1 MGKLIA
7 VVGNTA
13 VGKTTL
19 VQRLADAEICAS
31 GFEQH
36 AERPFQRAFAA
47 DLPRYALANQVDY
60 FLLRAEQEHAI
71 RGQPGFGL
79 VARRLDEDFYVFA
92 RHFWRKGY
100 LSNAEYDLCVRLH
113 TQIRRCA
120 PPPDL
125 FIFLTAPLAV
135 IERRFQQRSRTLE
148 IAQRADLAQLN
159 ELVTTWM
166 AGERTTPILTVDA
179 STDAYCAPDAITA
192 LLDAIA
198 RA

>member
-19 VQRLADAEICAS
+19 VRRLTAAASCAI
-31 GFEQH
+31 GLEQH
-36 AERPFQRAFAA
+36 AERPFQEAFAA
-47 DLPRYALANQVDY
+47 DLSRYALANQIDF
-60 FLLRAEQEHAI
+60 FLLRAEQEQAI
-71 RGQPGFGL
+71 RAQPGLGL
-79 VARRLDEDFYVFA
+79 VDGGLDEDFDVFTQY
-92 RHFWRKGY
+92 FWRKGY
-100 LSNAEYDLCVRLH
+100 LSTAECDLCARLH
-113 TQIRRCA
+113 ALIRRCT

-125 FIFLTAPLAV
+125 YVYLTAPLAV

-148 IAQRADLAQLN
+148 IAQRSDLAQLD

-192 LLDAIA
+192 LLDAISSA
-198 RA
+198 